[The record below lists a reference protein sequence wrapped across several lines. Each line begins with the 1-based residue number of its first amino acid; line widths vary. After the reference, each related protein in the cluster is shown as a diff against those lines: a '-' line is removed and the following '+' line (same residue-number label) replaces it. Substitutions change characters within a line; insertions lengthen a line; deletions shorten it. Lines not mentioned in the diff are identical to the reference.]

1 MPPSKVK
8 KKKKKKK
15 KVQYK
20 RTKNKAI
27 VITRLL

>member
-1 MPPSKVK
+1 MPPSKV
-8 KKKKKKK
+8 KKKKK